1 MNIITGYRNE
11 PHVDAQEFR
20 NQNMGT
26 FGSGT
31 YILDVGSKMA
41 ATVVS
46 ATQIT
51 IADGIMIGEGNTAE
65 VAYGTSETLAIDNGS
80 QGMFRTDLIV
90 ARYTNNASIEDM
102 ELVVIKG
109 TPAASDP
116 ATPAHNNGKIADGD
130 SPVDFP
136 LYAVHLDGIS
146 ITSVERLVDVVSIK
160 GGIDTANAK
169 ALEVEDKIPAMTIK
183 TFTWTSIG
191 INSNLAPTYIYGI
204 AQSGYKPVAI
214 AGYEIRNND
223 GNGKNAGWCVMT
235 KATIGRE
242 AVNGSVTDSMK
253 FAIWNQHTSQQAI
266 VKVVFKVFYVSE
278 GALS

>member
-80 QGMFRTDLIV
+80 QGMLRTDLIV

-102 ELVVIKG
+102 ELVVRNFMNILN
-109 TPAASDP
+109 TY
-116 ATPAHNNGKIADGD
+116 
-130 SPVDFP
+130 
-136 LYAVHLDGIS
+136 LY
-146 ITSVERLVDVVSIK
+146 
-160 GGIDTANAK
+160 
-169 ALEVEDKIPAMTIK
+169 
-183 TFTWTSIG
+183 
-191 INSNLAPTYIYGI
+191 
-204 AQSGYKPVAI
+204 
-214 AGYEIRNND
+214 
-223 GNGKNAGWCVMT
+223 
-235 KATIGRE
+235 
-242 AVNGSVTDSMK
+242 
-253 FAIWNQHTSQQAI
+253 
-266 VKVVFKVFYVSE
+266 
-278 GALS
+278 

>member
-51 IADGIMIGEGNTAE
+51 IADGLMIGEGNTAE

-80 QGMFRTDLIV
+80 QGMLRTDLIV

-116 ATPAHNNGKIADGD
+116 ATPAHNDGKIADGD

-146 ITSVERLVDVVSIK
+146 ITSVERLADVVSIK
-160 GGIDTANAK
+160 GDMDSLAQRITD
-169 ALEVEDKIPAMTIK
+169 VEAHMPEHIEY
-183 TFTWTSIG
+183 TWEYTTIG
-191 INSNLAPTYIYGI
+191 INANGAYSATKRIGI
-204 AQSGYKPVAI
+204 DGYTPNAI
-214 AGYEIRNND
+214 KGFRILNND
-223 GNGKNAGWCVMT
+223 TNGKNAGWCIFPKLWVYNNALDFT
-235 KATIGRE
+235 
-242 AVNGSVTDSMK
+242 
-253 FAIWNQHTSQQAI
+253 IWNQHSSQQAI
-266 VKVVFKVFYVSE
+266 VKVQIKIDYVSNN
-278 GALS
+278 SV

>member
-65 VAYGTSETLAIDNGS
+65 VTYGTSETLAIDNGS
-80 QGMFRTDLIV
+80 QGMLRTDLIV

-116 ATPAHNNGKIADGD
+116 ATPAHNDGKIADGD

-160 GGIDTANAK
+160 GDMDSVKSRVTTLENHMPVHIDY
-169 ALEVEDKIPAMTIK
+169 
-183 TFTWTSIG
+183 TWQYTSIG
-191 INSNLAPTYIYGI
+191 IGSNLVYSATKNIARTGYTPTGI
-204 AQSGYKPVAI
+204 KGYRI
-214 AGYEIRNND
+214 LND
-223 GNGKNAGWCVMT
+223 DTNGKNSGWCVLP
-235 KATIGRE
+235 KLWIE
-242 AVNGSVTDSMK
+242 DNSMQ
-253 FAIWNQHTSQQAI
+253 FTIWNQHPSQSAV
-266 VKVVFKVFYVSE
+266 VKIQIKVEYVSNNVV
-278 GALS
+278 

>member
-20 NQNMGT
+20 NQNMGA

-80 QGMFRTDLIV
+80 QGMLRTDLIV

-116 ATPAHNNGKIADGD
+116 ATPAHNDGKIADGD

-160 GGIDTANAK
+160 GDMDSLAQRITDVEARMPEHIDYT
-169 ALEVEDKIPAMTIK
+169 LQY
-183 TFTWTSIG
+183 TSIG
-191 INSNLAPTYIYGI
+191 IGSNLVYSATKNIAMTGYTPTGI
-204 AQSGYKPVAI
+204 KGYRI
-214 AGYEIRNND
+214 LND
-223 GNGKNAGWCVMT
+223 DTNGKNSGWCVLP
-235 KATIGRE
+235 KLWIE
-242 AVNGSVTDSMK
+242 DNSMQ
-253 FAIWNQHTSQQAI
+253 FTIWNQHPNQMAV
-266 VKVVFKVFYVSE
+266 VKIQIKVEYVSNN
-278 GALS
+278 AV

>member
-80 QGMFRTDLIV
+80 QGMLRTDLIV

-116 ATPAHNNGKIADGD
+116 ATPAHNDGLIADGD

-160 GGIDTANAK
+160 GDIDSLTERVT
-169 ALEVEDKIPAMTIK
+169 EVEGNIPEHIDY
-183 TFTWTSIG
+183 TWQYTSIG
-191 INSNLAPTYIYGI
+191 IGSNLAYSATKNIARTGYTPTGI
-204 AQSGYKPVAI
+204 KGYRI
-214 AGYEIRNND
+214 LND
-223 GNGKNAGWCVMT
+223 DTNGKNSGWCVLP
-235 KATIGRE
+235 KLWIE
-242 AVNGSVTDSMK
+242 DNSMQ
-253 FAIWNQHTSQQAI
+253 FTIWNQHPNQTAV
-266 VKVVFKVFYVSE
+266 VKIQIKVEYVSNN
-278 GALS
+278 AV

>member
-20 NQNMGT
+20 NQNMGA

-80 QGMFRTDLIV
+80 QGMLRTDLIV

-116 ATPAHNNGKIADGD
+116 ATPAHNDGKIADGD

-160 GGIDTANAK
+160 GDMDSLAQRITD
-169 ALEVEDKIPAMTIK
+169 VEAHMPEHIEY
-183 TFTWTSIG
+183 TWEYSTIG
-191 INSNLAPTYIYGI
+191 INANGAYSATKRIGI
-204 AQSGYKPVAI
+204 TGYTPNAI
-214 AGYEIRNND
+214 KGFRILNND
-223 GNGKNAGWCVMT
+223 TNGKNAGWCIFPKLWVYNNALDFT
-235 KATIGRE
+235 
-242 AVNGSVTDSMK
+242 
-253 FAIWNQHTSQQAI
+253 IWNQHASQQAI
-266 VKVVFKVFYVSE
+266 VKVQIKIDYVSNN
-278 GALS
+278 SV